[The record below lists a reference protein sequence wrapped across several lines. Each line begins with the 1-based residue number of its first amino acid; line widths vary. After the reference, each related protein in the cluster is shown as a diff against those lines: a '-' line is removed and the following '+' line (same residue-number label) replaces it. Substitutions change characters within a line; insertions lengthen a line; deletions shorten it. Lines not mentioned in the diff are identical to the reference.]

1 MDAKKL
7 KVEMSIETRGR
18 WLGTVELTQ
27 IEYEKW
33 CERIDSARGYEEE
46 RVAEE
51 LLELAGG
58 DLFRDMNID
67 EIRVDDFIA
76 AKDPT

>member
-7 KVEMSIETRGR
+7 KVEVSIETRGR
-18 WLGTVELTQ
+18 WHGMVELTQ
-27 IEYEKW
+27 AEYDKW

-51 LLELAGG
+51 LLDLAGG
-58 DLFRDMNID
+58 DLLRDLNID
-67 EIRVDDFIA
+67 ELRVDDFIA
-76 AKDPT
+76 LKDPT